1 MWGIWGRGDYVRG
14 NTLEC
19 CGREDL
25 RGSARSTESLYG
37 LQLMSFVVI
46 KKEYRNSE
54 LEYCR
59 TVVIGF
65 YCSSDCADVVIKW

>member
-25 RGSARSTESLYG
+25 RRSARSTESFYG

-46 KKEYRNSE
+46 KKR
-54 LEYCR
+54 
-59 TVVIGF
+59 IP
-65 YCSSDCADVVIKW
+65 KQ